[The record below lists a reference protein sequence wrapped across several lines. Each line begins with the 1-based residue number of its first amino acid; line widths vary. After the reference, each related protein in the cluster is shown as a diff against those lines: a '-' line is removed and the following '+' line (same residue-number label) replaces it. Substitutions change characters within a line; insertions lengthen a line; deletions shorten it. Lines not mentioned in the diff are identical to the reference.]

1 MTVKTNKPRK
11 RRTSL
16 DADRIRAL
24 LDRGKSR
31 LEVRLELGV
40 SKQAVAAA
48 DAARKP
54 RGRPLEP
61 ERRRITAH
69 VTPAT
74 ETWIRAESERDG
86 CTIGEVLDGARMA
99 IIAAD
104 AGEDPPLER
113 SLKLSK
119 HRRTDAPEHQGT
131 ANGIADAVYRLRCYA
146 RDLYADARS
155 MRESFPELA
164 GGHAE
169 RAAAMAMAARVLLEI
184 ELPADYDL
192 CAARARATRRIPAG
206 EQRNDIIIARTD
218 ATLRKAGAAYE
229 ASAREAQRDPTS
241 SAFAPDYLRARAA
254 ELHARYGELDPAGEP
269 PAD

>member
-69 VTPAT
+69 VTPET
-74 ETWIRAESERDG
+74 EAWIRAEVERDG

-99 IIAAD
+99 ITAAD
-104 AGEDPPLER
+104 AGEDPALER
-113 SLKLSK
+113 SLELSK
-119 HRRTDAPEHQGT
+119 HRCTDAPEHRCT
-131 ANGIADAVYRLRCYA
+131 ASGVADACYRLQHFA
-146 RDLYADARS
+146 AGLYADARS

-164 GGHAE
+164 AGHAD
-169 RAAAMAMAARVLLEI
+169 RAAALSTAVRVLLDLE
-184 ELPADYDL
+184 DTSDFDL
-192 CAARARATRRIPAG
+192 CAARARATRRVTVE
-206 EQRNDIIIARTD
+206 EQHYGMVVARTD
-218 ATLRKAGAAYE
+218 AILQKAGAAHE
-229 ASAREAQRDPTS
+229 ASARLAEFDPKR
-241 SAFAPDYLRARAA
+241 SAFSPDYHRERAA
-254 ELHARYGELDPAGEP
+254 ELHAKYGELDPTGEP